1 MCRQQVLTV
10 AYLLCG
16 FTDFHKL
23 GAFLRKTLADT
34 AFGAARMEATIQRVV
49 EGTRQ
54 WGLTDQEDLALY
66 SVGWSIGVLTWKIL
80 RMISCS

>member
-66 SVGWSIGVLTWKIL
+66 SVVREALPTNCATRLLK
-80 RMISCS
+80 R